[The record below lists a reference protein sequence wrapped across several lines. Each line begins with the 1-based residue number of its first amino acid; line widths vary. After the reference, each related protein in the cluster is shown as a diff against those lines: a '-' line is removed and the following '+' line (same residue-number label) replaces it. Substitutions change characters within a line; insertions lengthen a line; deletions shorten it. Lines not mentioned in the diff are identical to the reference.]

1 MNRIVNNPDFV
12 VEDML
17 KGFVKTHKDI
27 VSTTEDARV
36 LKYKNAPVEGKVG
49 IVTGGGSGHK
59 PAFIGYIG
67 EIFVMP
73 LQSEKSFLHQQLK
86 HS

>member
-27 VSTTEDARV
+27 AVSYTHLTLPTSNHV
-36 LKYKNAPVEGKVG
+36 
-49 IVTGGGSGHK
+49 
-59 PAFIGYIG
+59 
-67 EIFVMP
+67 
-73 LQSEKSFLHQQLK
+73 
-86 HS
+86 

>member
-36 LKYKNAPVEGKVG
+36 LKYKNAPSKKMLVSFQYRTAVW
-49 IVTGGGSGHK
+49 
-59 PAFIGYIG
+59 
-67 EIFVMP
+67 MNW
-73 LQSEKSFLHQQLK
+73 QKSMNRINSPRQPSNLLT
-86 HS
+86 SLVW

>member
-27 VSTTEDARV
+27 VSIFLLSTLVRCRYRHHPKTRYY
-36 LKYKNAPVEGKVG
+36 LVG
-49 IVTGGGSGHK
+49 
-59 PAFIGYIG
+59 
-67 EIFVMP
+67 
-73 LQSEKSFLHQQLK
+73 
-86 HS
+86 

>member
-27 VSTTEDARV
+27 VSDDRRC
-36 LKYKNAPVEGKVG
+36 KG
-49 IVTGGGSGHK
+49 IK
-59 PAFIGYIG
+59 I
-67 EIFVMP
+67 
-73 LQSEKSFLHQQLK
+73 
-86 HS
+86 

>member
-27 VSTTEDARV
+27 VSTTEDD
-36 LKYKNAPVEGKVG
+36 KG
-49 IVTGGGSGHK
+49 IK
-59 PAFIGYIG
+59 I
-67 EIFVMP
+67 
-73 LQSEKSFLHQQLK
+73 
-86 HS
+86 

>member
-27 VSTTEDARV
+27 VATTEDARV
-36 LKYKNAPVEGKVG
+36 LKYKNEPVEGKLV
-49 IVTGGGSGHK
+49 S
-59 PAFIGYIG
+59 
-67 EIFVMP
+67 
-73 LQSEKSFLHQQLK
+73 
-86 HS
+86 

>member
-27 VSTTEDARV
+27 VSTSV
-36 LKYKNAPVEGKVG
+36 NKNAL
-49 IVTGGGSGHK
+49 
-59 PAFIGYIG
+59 
-67 EIFVMP
+67 P
-73 LQSEKSFLHQQLK
+73 LSNVS
-86 HS
+86 

>member
-27 VSTTEDARV
+27 VSTTEDAKGN
-36 LKYKNAPVEGKVG
+36 LKYQKC
-49 IVTGGGSGHK
+49 TS
-59 PAFIGYIG
+59 
-67 EIFVMP
+67 
-73 LQSEKSFLHQQLK
+73 
-86 HS
+86 

>member
-59 PAFIGYIG
+59 PALSDIS
-67 EIFVMP
+67 EKIFVMP
-73 LQSEKSFLHQQLK
+73 LQSEKSFLHQQQK
-86 HS
+86 HF

>member
-36 LKYKNAPVEGKVG
+36 LNIKM
-49 IVTGGGSGHK
+49 H
-59 PAFIGYIG
+59 
-67 EIFVMP
+67 
-73 LQSEKSFLHQQLK
+73 QLK
-86 HS
+86 EKLVS